1 MATSAPTGIE
11 GLQLLEKEELTA
23 AADLVSSYLRANL
36 MSAFGGILGKPGG
49 GAEAVRRL
57 RAIEGE
63 GADLPWL
70 LRGQGGSQT
79 AESAFFASAA
89 ELARSEMDEF
99 DVEKVGQHAAEHFG
113 MGSEE
118 MNSCATSLRA
128 GIHRD
133 GFESA
138 VVGLQKVEDLR
149 ETAGSGALLAAK
161 PNMTNSAEVVDLAH
175 AMTEYDRVNR
185 QSWKGVMAAVTAVV
199 TASPVAGIAAGVGA
213 SRLLEGAPEQGAVGL
228 LAGASVALVVACV
241 PFVALR
247 RMDRREPRD
256 DQGRSPLQAADIAL
270 NSAREAVHRGS
281 VRPTP
286 RRRPSTVGAG
296 PVRPEQLPSGP
307 NR

>member
-11 GLQLLEKEELTA
+11 GLQQLDAKDLAA
-23 AADLVSSYLRANL
+23 AADLVSSYLRATL
-36 MSAFGGILGKPGG
+36 MSAFGGILGNAGG
-49 GAEAVRRL
+49 GAEAVQRL
-57 RAIEGE
+57 RTIEE
-63 GADLPWL
+63 AGADLPWL
-70 LRGQGGSQT
+70 LRGPGGSQT

-89 ELARSEMDEF
+89 ELVRSGMDDF
-99 DVEKVGQHAAEHFG
+99 DVERVGLHAAEHFG

-118 MNSCATSLRA
+118 LGSCASSLRA

-149 ETAGSGALLAAK
+149 ETAGGGALLAVD
-161 PNMTNSAEVVDLAH
+161 PNMTNAAEVVDLAH
-175 AMTEYDRVNR
+175 AMTEHDRVNR
-185 QSWKGVMAAVTAVV
+185 QSWKGVMAAVTAAV
-199 TASPVAGIAAGVGA
+199 TASPVAGIGAGVGA
-213 SRLLEGAPEQGAVGL
+213 SGLLEGAPEQGAVGL

-286 RRRPSTVGAG
+286 RRQPSTVGAG